1 MALLRGL
8 LILGLI
14 GLNAF
19 FAATEYALLS
29 VRRTRIEQLARGGEP
44 RARLVQALLADIGS
58 LISGTQL
65 GVTVVSLLMGWLGEG
80 FIAAGVQHLVGTGL
94 QGYASIVMV
103 HSIASA
109 CAFVLITGLLMVLGE
124 LVPKAVAYDHA
135 ETVSLV
141 VARPMLVF
149 LKLSR
154 YAVGPLVG
162 MANGVLGALG
172 RSPLRGYRPLH
183 TPEEVK
189 LIVSSI
195 RKHGLLREEQE
206 DIINTVF
213 DLDRILVRE
222 IMLPWTRITCLP
234 LTQDLRLLLDRI
246 VKDQH
251 SRLPIYEG
259 SPDHVVGILYTKDL
273 LRVVSERLK
282 SGVPLQVPMDLRPI
296 LRQPMIVPDAKPL
309 SQVLEEARKHHSHLA
324 LVVDEF
330 GTYVGL
336 VTVEDVLEQL
346 VGEIRDECG
355 YDLLQAM
362 NTGHG
367 GTLSTLHADEQAI
380 HQVSGNV
387 LLMDASISLRELA
400 NDYEIVLPRG
410 LGYET
415 LAGFVLS
422 LLGAIPKGSES
433 VAYEGRR
440 FTVAEMDGRRVAKVT
455 IEKLPLALP
464 QARPASGP
472 PPVQVS

>member
-1 MALLRGL
+1 LSYNASIVGDFDVLLLRGL
-8 LILGLI
+8 IILGLI

-29 VRRTRIEQLARGGEP
+29 VRRTRIEELTREGNP
-44 RARLVQALLADIGS
+44 RARLVQTLLADIGS
-58 LISGTQL
+58 LISGAQL

-80 FIAAGVQHLVGTGL
+80 FIAQTLQPLLDLGL
-94 QGYASIVMV
+94 HRHASAVLV
-103 HSIASA
+103 HSLAGAIA
-109 CAFVLITGLLMVLGE
+109 FLLITIFLMVLGE

-135 ETVSLV
+135 EMVSLV

-149 LKLSR
+149 LRLSR
-154 YAVGPLVG
+154 YAVGALVG
-162 MANGVLGALG
+162 MANAVLGALG
-172 RSPLRGYRPLH
+172 RSPLRGLRPLH

-206 DIINTVF
+206 DIIHTVF
-213 DLDRILVRE
+213 DLDFILVRE
-222 IMLPWTRITCLP
+222 IMIPWTRITCLP
-234 LTQDLRLLLDRI
+234 FTQDIRSLLERI

-282 SGVPLQVPMDLRPI
+282 SGVPLQSPMDLRPI
-296 LRQPMIVPDAKPL
+296 LRQPMIVPESKPL
-309 SQVLEEARKHHSHLA
+309 SQVLEDARQHHSHLA

-346 VGEIRDECG
+346 VGEIRDE
-355 YDLLQAM
+355 YDQ
-362 NTGHG
+362 
-367 GTLSTLHADEQAI
+367 DEQAI

-387 LLMDASISLRELA
+387 LVMDASINLRDLA
-400 NDYEIVLPRG
+400 NDYDIVLPRG
-410 LGYET
+410 AGYET

-422 LLGAIPKGSES
+422 FLGVVPKGGES
-433 VAYEGRR
+433 IVYEDRR
-440 FTVAEMDGRRVAKVT
+440 YTVTEMDGWRIAKVK
-455 IEKLPLALP
+455 IEKLPVAAAP
-464 QARPASGP
+464 AKPAAGARA
-472 PPVQVS
+472 V

>member
-1 MALLRGL
+1 MLFLRGL
-8 LILGLI
+8 IILGLI

-29 VRRTRIEQLARGGEP
+29 VRRTRIEQLTRDGNP
-44 RARLVQALLADIGS
+44 RARLVQKLLADIGS

-65 GVTVVSLLMGWLGEG
+65 GVTVVSLLLGWLGEG
-80 FIAAGVQHLVGTGL
+80 FIARTLQPVLDVGLHGH
-94 QGYASIVMV
+94 ASAVLV
-103 HSIASA
+103 HSLAGA
-109 CAFVLITGLLMVLGE
+109 VAFLLITVLLMVLGE

-135 ETVSLV
+135 EMVSLV
-141 VARPMLVF
+141 VARPMLAF
-149 LKLSR
+149 LRLSR
-154 YAVGPLVG
+154 YAVAALVG
-162 MANGVLGALG
+162 MANGVLDALG
-172 RSPLRGYRPLH
+172 RAPLRGYRPLH

-206 DIINTVF
+206 DIIHTVF
-213 DLDRILVRE
+213 DLDFILVKE
-222 IMLPWTRITCLP
+222 IMIPWTRITCLP
-234 LTQDLRLLLDRI
+234 FTQDLRSLLERI

-282 SGVPLQVPMDLRPI
+282 SGVPLQSPMDLRPI
-296 LRQPMIVPDAKPL
+296 LRQPMIVPESKPL
-309 SQVLEEARKHHSHLA
+309 SQVLEDARQQHSHLA

-346 VGEIRDECG
+346 VGEIRDE
-355 YDLLQAM
+355 YDQ
-362 NTGHG
+362 
-367 GTLSTLHADEQAI
+367 DEQAI

-387 LLMDASISLRELA
+387 LVMDASINLRDLA

-410 LGYET
+410 AGYET

-422 LLGAIPKGSES
+422 FLGTVPKGGES
-433 VAYEGRR
+433 IVYEDRR
-440 FTVAEMDGRRVAKVT
+440 YTVTEMDGRRIAKVK
-455 IEKLPLALP
+455 IEKLPVVST
-464 QARPASGP
+464 QAKPATAAKES
-472 PPVQVS
+472 V

>member
-1 MALLRGL
+1 MVLLRGL

-19 FAATEYALLS
+19 FAGTEYALLS
-29 VRRTRIEQLARGGEP
+29 VRRTRIEQLAREGNP
-44 RARLVQALLADIGS
+44 RARHVQTLLADIGS

-80 FIAAGVQHLVGTGL
+80 FIATALQPLLNLGL
-94 QGYASIVMV
+94 HGHASALLV

-109 CAFVLITGLLMVLGE
+109 GAFVLITIFLMVLGE
-124 LVPKAVAYDHA
+124 LVPKAVAYDNA
-135 ETVSLV
+135 EMFSLA
-141 VARPMLVF
+141 VARPMLIF

-154 YAVGPLVG
+154 HAVRALVG
-162 MANGVLGALG
+162 MANGVLAAFG
-172 RSPLRGYRPLH
+172 RSPLKGYRPLP
-183 TPEEVK
+183 TSEEVK

-213 DLDRILVRE
+213 DLDFILVRE
-222 IMLPWTRITCLP
+222 IMVPWTRITCLP
-234 LTQDLRLLLDRI
+234 FTQDLKGLLERI

-251 SRLPIYEG
+251 SRVPIYEG

-282 SGVPLQVPMDLRPI
+282 SGVPLQSPMDLRPI
-296 LRQPMIVPDAKPL
+296 LRQPVIVPESKPL
-309 SQVLEEARKHHSHLA
+309 SQVLEDARQHHSHLA

-346 VGEIRDECG
+346 VGEIRDE
-355 YDLLQAM
+355 YDQ
-362 NTGHG
+362 
-367 GTLSTLHADEQAI
+367 DEEAI

-387 LLMDASISLRELA
+387 LVMDASVNLRDLA
-400 NDYEIVLPRG
+400 NDYDIVLPRG
-410 LGYET
+410 EGYET

-422 LLGAIPKGSES
+422 LLGVIPKGGES
-433 VAYEGRR
+433 VVYEGRR
-440 FTVAEMDGRRVAKVT
+440 YTVTEMDGWRIAKVK
-455 IEKLPLALP
+455 IEKLPVATAQAKPAAGALT
-464 QARPASGP
+464 A
-472 PPVQVS
+472 

>member
-1 MALLRGL
+1 MLRGL

-29 VRRTRIEQLARGGEP
+29 VRRTRIEQLAREGNP
-44 RARLVQALLADIGS
+44 RARLVQMLLADIGS

-80 FIAAGVQHLVGTGL
+80 FIAAALQPLVGLGL
-94 QGYASIVMV
+94 HRHASAVLV
-103 HSIASA
+103 HSIAGVA
-109 CAFVLITGLLMVLGE
+109 AFVLITVFLMVLGE

-135 ETVSLV
+135 EMVSLI
-141 VARPMLVF
+141 VARPMLIF

-154 YAVGPLVG
+154 HAVGALVG

-172 RSPLRGYRPLH
+172 RSPLRGYRPPH

-206 DIINTVF
+206 DIIHTVF

-222 IMLPWTRITCLP
+222 IMVPWTRITCLP
-234 LTQDLRLLLDRI
+234 LTQDLKLLLERI

-251 SRLPIYEG
+251 SRVPIYED

-282 SGVPLQVPMDLRPI
+282 SGVPLQAPMDLRPI
-296 LRQPMIVPDAKPL
+296 LRQPVIVPEAKPL
-309 SQVLEEARKHHSHLA
+309 SQVLEDARQHHSHLA

-346 VGEIRDECG
+346 VGEIRDE
-355 YDLLQAM
+355 YDQ
-362 NTGHG
+362 
-367 GTLSTLHADEQAI
+367 DEHAI

-387 LLMDASISLRELA
+387 LLMDASIGLRELA
-400 NDYEIVLPRG
+400 NDYDIVLPRG
-410 LGYET
+410 AGYET

-422 LLGAIPKGSES
+422 FLGVIPKGGES
-433 VAYEGRR
+433 FVYEGRR
-440 FTVAEMDGRRVAKVT
+440 FTVAEMDGWRVAKVR
-455 IEKLPLALP
+455 IERIPITVRGGSNGTKDR
-464 QARPASGP
+464 RPSA
-472 PPVQVS
+472 

>member
-1 MALLRGL
+1 MVLLRSL

-29 VRRTRIEQLARGGEP
+29 VRRTRIEQLVREGNS

-80 FIAAGVQHLVGTGL
+80 FIAAALQPLIGFGL
-94 QGYASIVMV
+94 QRRASTVLV
-103 HSIASA
+103 HSIAA
-109 CAFVLITGLLMVLGE
+109 AGAFVLITIFLMVLGE
-124 LVPKAVAYDHA
+124 LIPKAIAYDHA
-135 ETVSLV
+135 EIVSLI
-141 VARPMLVF
+141 VARPMLIF

-154 YAVGPLVG
+154 YAVGALVG
-162 MANGVLGALG
+162 MANGILGALG
-172 RSPLRGYRPLH
+172 RSPLRGYRPPH

-195 RKHGLLREEQE
+195 RKRGLLREEQE
-206 DIINTVF
+206 DIIHTVF

-222 IMLPWTRITCLP
+222 IMVPWTRITCLP
-234 LTQDLRLLLDRI
+234 LTQDLRSLLDRI

-259 SPDHVVGILYTKDL
+259 SPDHVLGILYTKDL

-282 SGVPLQVPMDLRPI
+282 SGVPLQAPVDLRPI
-296 LRQPMIVPDAKPL
+296 LRPPVIVPESKPL
-309 SQVLEEARKHHSHLA
+309 SQVLEDARQHHSHMA

-346 VGEIRDECG
+346 VGEIWDE
-355 YDLLQAM
+355 YDQ
-362 NTGHG
+362 
-367 GTLSTLHADEQAI
+367 DEQAI

-410 LGYET
+410 AGYET

-422 LLGAIPKGSES
+422 LLGVIPKGGES
-433 VAYEGRR
+433 LVYEGRR
-440 FTVAEMDGRRVAKVT
+440 FTVAEMDGRRVAKVK
-455 IEKLPLALP
+455 IELLPSP
-464 QARPASGP
+464 TPVKPVSGQRR
-472 PPVQVS
+472 VQTS

>member
-1 MALLRGL
+1 MVLLRGL
-8 LILGLI
+8 IILGLI

-19 FAATEYALLS
+19 FAGTEYALLS
-29 VRRTRIEQLARGGEP
+29 VRRTRIEQLAREGDS
-44 RARLVQALLADIGS
+44 RARLVQMLLADIGS

-80 FIAAGVQHLVGTGL
+80 FIAAALQNLVGL
-94 QGYASIVMV
+94 WLHRHASAVLV
-103 HSIASA
+103 HSIAGAS
-109 CAFVLITGLLMVLGE
+109 AFVLITVFLMVLGE
-124 LVPKAVAYDHA
+124 LVPKAVAYDRA
-135 ETVSLV
+135 EMVSLV
-141 VARPMLVF
+141 VARPMLIF
-149 LKLSR
+149 LRLSR
-154 YAVGPLVG
+154 YAVGAMVA

-172 RSPLRGYRPLH
+172 RSPLRGYRPPH

-206 DIINTVF
+206 DIIHTVF

-222 IMLPWTRITCLP
+222 IMVPWTRITCLP
-234 LTQDLRLLLDRI
+234 LTQDLKLLLERI

-251 SRLPIYEG
+251 SRVPIYED

-282 SGVPLQVPMDLRPI
+282 SGVPLQAPMDLRPI
-296 LRQPMIVPDAKPL
+296 LRQPMIVPEAKPL
-309 SQVLEEARKHHSHLA
+309 SQVLEDARQHHSHLA

-346 VGEIRDECG
+346 VGEIRDE
-355 YDLLQAM
+355 YDQ
-362 NTGHG
+362 
-367 GTLSTLHADEQAI
+367 DEHAI

-387 LLMDASISLRELA
+387 LLMDASIGLRELA
-400 NDYEIVLPRG
+400 NDYDIVLPRG
-410 LGYET
+410 AGYET

-422 LLGAIPKGSES
+422 LLGVIPKGGES
-433 VAYEGRR
+433 FVHEGRR
-440 FTVAEMDGRRVAKVT
+440 FTVAEMDGWRVAKVR
-455 IEKLPLALP
+455 IERLPATVHGGSNGTKDR
-464 QARPASGP
+464 RPSA
-472 PPVQVS
+472 

>member
-1 MALLRGL
+1 LLRGL

-29 VRRTRIEQLARGGEP
+29 VRRTRIEQLAREGNP
-44 RARLVQALLADIGS
+44 RARLVQKLLADIGS

-80 FIAAGVQHLVGTGL
+80 FIAAALQPLIGL
-94 QGYASIVMV
+94 ELHRHASAVLV
-103 HSIASA
+103 HSIAGVT
-109 CAFVLITGLLMVLGE
+109 AFVLITVLLMVLGE

-135 ETVSLV
+135 EMVSLI
-141 VARPMLVF
+141 VARPMLIF

-154 YAVGPLVG
+154 HAVRALVG

-206 DIINTVF
+206 DIIHTVF

-222 IMLPWTRITCLP
+222 IMVPWTRITCLP
-234 LTQDLRLLLDRI
+234 LTQDLKLLLERI

-251 SRLPIYEG
+251 SRVPIYED

-282 SGVPLQVPMDLRPI
+282 SGVPLQAPMDLRPI
-296 LRQPMIVPDAKPL
+296 LRQPMIVPEAKPL
-309 SQVLEEARKHHSHLA
+309 SQVLEDARQHHSQLA

-346 VGEIRDECG
+346 VGEIRDE
-355 YDLLQAM
+355 YDQ
-362 NTGHG
+362 
-367 GTLSTLHADEQAI
+367 DEHAI

-387 LLMDASISLRELA
+387 LLMDASIGLRELA
-400 NDYEIVLPRG
+400 NDYDIVLPRG
-410 LGYET
+410 VGYET

-422 LLGAIPKGSES
+422 FLGVIPKGGES
-433 VAYEGRR
+433 FVYEGRR
-440 FTVAEMDGRRVAKVT
+440 FTVAEMDGWRVAKVR
-455 IEKLPLALP
+455 IERLPVTVHGGSNGTKDR
-464 QARPASGP
+464 RPSA
-472 PPVQVS
+472 

>member
-1 MALLRGL
+1 MVLLRGL
-8 LILGLI
+8 IILGLI

-19 FAATEYALLS
+19 FAGTEYALLS
-29 VRRTRIEQLARGGEP
+29 VRRTRIEQLAKEGDP

-58 LISGTQL
+58 LISGAQL

-80 FIAAGVQHLVGTGL
+80 FIAATLQPLLDLGL
-94 QGYASIVMV
+94 HRHASAVLV
-103 HSIASA
+103 HSIAGA
-109 CAFVLITGLLMVLGE
+109 AAFLLITVFLMVLGE

-135 ETVSLV
+135 EVVSLA

-149 LKLSR
+149 LKLSH
-154 YAVGPLVG
+154 YAVEALVG
-162 MANGVLGALG
+162 MANGVLRALG

-206 DIINTVF
+206 DIIHTVF
-213 DLDRILVRE
+213 DLDFILVRE
-222 IMLPWTRITCLP
+222 IMIPWTRITCLP
-234 LTQDLRLLLDRI
+234 FTQDLRGLLDRI

-273 LRVVSERLK
+273 LRVVSERLR
-282 SGVPLQVPMDLRPI
+282 SGVPLQSPMDLRPI
-296 LRQPMIVPDAKPL
+296 LRQPMIVPESKPL
-309 SQVLEEARKHHSHLA
+309 SQVLEDARQHHSHLA

-346 VGEIRDECG
+346 VGEIRDE
-355 YDLLQAM
+355 YDQ
-362 NTGHG
+362 
-367 GTLSTLHADEQAI
+367 DEHAI

-387 LLMDASISLRELA
+387 LLMDASINLRDLA

-410 LGYET
+410 AGYET

-422 LLGAIPKGSES
+422 HLGVIPKGGES
-433 VAYEGRR
+433 LVYEGRR
-440 FTVAEMDGRRVAKVT
+440 YTVAEMDGWRVAKVR
-455 IEKLPLALP
+455 IEKLPVALP
-464 QARPASGP
+464 QPKTAAGVNPAEDGRKSSLLSKGGG
-472 PPVQVS
+472 

>member
-1 MALLRGL
+1 LRSEKVLSYNVSIAGILDVVLLRGL

-14 GLNAF
+14 ALNAF

-29 VRRTRIEQLARGGEP
+29 VRRTRIEQLVREGNP
-44 RARLVQALLADIGS
+44 RARLVQALLADISS

-80 FIAAGVQHLVGTGL
+80 FIAASLQHAVAPTLLEHASLLV
-94 QGYASIVMV
+94 V

-109 CAFVLITGLLMVLGE
+109 CAFVLITGFLMVLGE
-124 LVPKAVAYDHA
+124 LVPKAVAYDRA

-141 VARPMLVF
+141 VARPMLIF
-149 LKLSR
+149 LRLSR
-154 YAVGPLVG
+154 YAVGALVG
-162 MANGVLGALG
+162 ISNGVLSALG
-172 RSPLRGYRPLH
+172 RSPMRGYRPLH
-183 TPEEVK
+183 TAEEVK

-206 DIINTVF
+206 DIIDTVF

-222 IMLPWTRITCLP
+222 IMVPWTRITCLP

-282 SGVPLQVPMDLRPI
+282 GGVPLQSPMDLRPI
-296 LRQPMIVPDAKPL
+296 LRQPMIVPESKPL

-346 VGEIRDECG
+346 VGEIRDE
-355 YDLLQAM
+355 YDQ
-362 NTGHG
+362 
-367 GTLSTLHADEQAI
+367 DEQAI

-387 LLMDASISLRELA
+387 LLMDASVSLRELA
-400 NDYEIVLPRG
+400 NEYEIVLPRAV
-410 LGYET
+410 GYET
-415 LAGFVLS
+415 LAGFVIS
-422 LLGAIPKGSES
+422 RLGVIPQGGES
-433 VAYEGRR
+433 FTYEGRR
-440 FTVAEMDGRRVAKVT
+440 FSVAEMDGRRVAKVR
-455 IEKLPLALP
+455 IEKVH
-464 QARPASGP
+464 R
-472 PPVQVS
+472 

>member
-1 MALLRGL
+1 LSYNVSIAGIFDMVLLRGL

-14 GLNAF
+14 ALNAF

-29 VRRTRIEQLARGGEP
+29 VRRTRIEQLARLGNP

-80 FIAAGVQHLVGTGL
+80 FIAAALQPLIGFGL
-94 QGYASIVMV
+94 QRRASAVLV
-103 HSIASA
+103 HSMAAA
-109 CAFVLITGLLMVLGE
+109 CAFVLITVFLMVLGE

-135 ETVSLV
+135 EMVSLV
-141 VARPMLVF
+141 VARPMLIF

-154 YAVGPLVG
+154 YAVGALVG
-162 MANGVLGALG
+162 MANGVLRALG
-172 RSPLRGYRPLH
+172 RSPLRGYRPPH

-206 DIINTVF
+206 DIIHTVF

-222 IMLPWTRITCLP
+222 IMVPWTRITCLP

-282 SGVPLQVPMDLRPI
+282 SGVPLQVPVDLRPI
-296 LRQPMIVPDAKPL
+296 LRQPMIVPEAKPL
-309 SQVLEEARKHHSHLA
+309 SEVLEDAREHHSHLA

-346 VGEIRDECG
+346 VGEIRDE
-355 YDLLQAM
+355 YDQ
-362 NTGHG
+362 
-367 GTLSTLHADEQAI
+367 DEQAI

-410 LGYET
+410 EGYET

-422 LLGAIPKGSES
+422 LLGEIPKGGES
-433 VAYEGRR
+433 LVYEGRR
-440 FTVAEMDGRRVAKVT
+440 FTVAEMDGWRVAKVR
-455 IEKLPLALP
+455 IEKLPLAPP
-464 QARPASGP
+464 QAKPASGRP
-472 PPVQVS
+472 QTLTS

>member
-8 LILGLI
+8 LILSLI
-14 GLNAF
+14 ALNAF

-29 VRRTRIEQLARGGEP
+29 VRRTRIEQLARKGDA

-80 FIAAGVQHLVGTGL
+80 AIAEGLQQLVGPGL
-94 QGYASIVMV
+94 WGHAALV
-103 HSIASA
+103 HSMAAASA
-109 CAFVLITGLLMVLGE
+109 FALITVFLMVLGE
-124 LVPKAVAYDHA
+124 LVPKAIAYDHA

-141 VARPMLVF
+141 VARPMLIF
-149 LKLSR
+149 LRVSR
-154 YAVGPLVG
+154 YAVAALVE
-162 MANGVLGALG
+162 MANAALRALG
-172 RSPLRGYRPLH
+172 RSPLQGFRPLP
-183 TPEEVK
+183 TQEDVK

-206 DIINTVF
+206 EIIHTVF

-222 IMLPWTRITCLP
+222 IMIPWTRITCLP
-234 LTQDLRLLLDRI
+234 LTSDLRLLLDRI

-259 SPDHVVGILYTKDL
+259 SPDHVVGVLYTKDL

-282 SGVPLQVPMDLRPI
+282 SGVALQMPVDLRPI
-296 LRQPMIVPDAKPL
+296 LRQPMIVPEAKPL

-346 VGEIRDECG
+346 VGEIRDE
-355 YDLLQAM
+355 YDQ
-362 NTGHG
+362 
-367 GTLSTLHADEQAI
+367 DEEAI

-410 LGYET
+410 AGYET

-422 LLGAIPKGSES
+422 VLGVIPAGGES
-433 VAYEGRR
+433 FVYEGRR
-440 FTVAEMDGRRVAKVT
+440 FTVAEMDGRRVAKVR
-455 IEKLPLALP
+455 IEKLPVTPLQSKIPQRTLAD
-464 QARPASGP
+464 
-472 PPVQVS
+472 

>member
-1 MALLRGL
+1 MSYNVSTLGVQDMVLLRGL
-8 LILGLI
+8 LIFGLI

-19 FAATEYALLS
+19 FAGTEYALLS
-29 VRRTRIEQLARGGEP
+29 VRRTRIEQLTREGNP
-44 RARLVQALLADIGS
+44 RARLVQTLLADIGS
-58 LISGTQL
+58 LISGAQL

-80 FIAAGVQHLVGTGL
+80 FIAAALQPLLGL
-94 QGYASIVMV
+94 GLRRHASALLV
-103 HSIASA
+103 HSMAGA
-109 CAFVLITGLLMVLGE
+109 FAFVLITVFLMVLGE

-135 ETVSLV
+135 EMVSLA
-141 VARPMLVF
+141 VARPMLIF

-154 YAVGPLVG
+154 YAVGALVG

-206 DIINTVF
+206 DIIDTVF

-222 IMLPWTRITCLP
+222 IMVPWTRITCLP
-234 LTQDLRLLLDRI
+234 LTQDLRGLLDRI

-282 SGVPLQVPMDLRPI
+282 SGVPLQAPMDLRPI
-296 LRQPMIVPDAKPL
+296 LRQPMIVPEAKPL
-309 SQVLEEARKHHSHLA
+309 SQVLEEARQHHSHLA

-346 VGEIRDECG
+346 VGEIRDE
-355 YDLLQAM
+355 YDQ
-362 NTGHG
+362 
-367 GTLSTLHADEQAI
+367 DEHAI

-387 LLMDASISLRELA
+387 LLMDASINLRDLA

-410 LGYET
+410 AGYET

-422 LLGAIPKGSES
+422 LLGVIPKGGES
-433 VAYEGRR
+433 LIYEGRR
-440 FTVAEMDGRRVAKVT
+440 FTVAEMDGWRVAKVR
-455 IEKLPLALP
+455 IEKLPVTSP
-464 QARPASGP
+464 QAKPTAGP
-472 PPVQVS
+472 RTAGRGLKS

>member
-1 MALLRGL
+1 MVLLRGL

-14 GLNAF
+14 LLNAF

-29 VRRTRIEQLARGGEP
+29 VRRTRIEQLVREGNS

-80 FIAAGVQHLVGTGL
+80 FIAAALQPLIGFGL
-94 QGYASIVMV
+94 QRRASAVLV
-103 HSIASA
+103 HSIAA
-109 CAFVLITGLLMVLGE
+109 AGAFVLITIFLMVLGE
-124 LVPKAVAYDHA
+124 LIPKAIAYDHA
-135 ETVSLV
+135 EIVSLI
-141 VARPMLVF
+141 VARPMLIF
-149 LKLSR
+149 LKVSR
-154 YAVGPLVG
+154 YAVGALVG
-162 MANGVLGALG
+162 MANGILGALG
-172 RSPLRGYRPLH
+172 RSPLRGYRPPH

-195 RKHGLLREEQE
+195 RKRGLLREEQE
-206 DIINTVF
+206 DIIHTVF

-222 IMLPWTRITCLP
+222 IMVPWTRITCLP
-234 LTQDLRLLLDRI
+234 LTQDLRSLLDRI

-259 SPDHVVGILYTKDL
+259 SPDHVLGILYTKDL

-282 SGVPLQVPMDLRPI
+282 SGVPLQAPVDLRPI
-296 LRQPMIVPDAKPL
+296 LRPPVIVPESKPL
-309 SQVLEEARKHHSHLA
+309 SQVLEDARQHHSQMA

-346 VGEIRDECG
+346 VGEIWDE
-355 YDLLQAM
+355 YDQ
-362 NTGHG
+362 
-367 GTLSTLHADEQAI
+367 DEQAI

-400 NDYEIVLPRG
+400 NDYEIVLPRAA
-410 LGYET
+410 GYET

-422 LLGAIPKGSES
+422 LLGVIPKGGES
-433 VAYEGRR
+433 LVYEGRR
-440 FTVAEMDGRRVAKVT
+440 FTVAEMDGRRVAKVK
-455 IEKLPLALP
+455 IEVLPVTSP
-464 QARPASGP
+464 QVKPSSGRS
-472 PPVQVS
+472 PV

>member
-1 MALLRGL
+1 VAILDNVLLRSL
-8 LILGLI
+8 LIIGLV

-29 VRRTRIEQLARGGEP
+29 VRRTRIEQLVRKGDP
-44 RARLVQALLADIGS
+44 RAGLVQALLSDIGS

-80 FIAAGVQHLVGTGL
+80 FIAIPIEYVVGLELHGH
-94 QGYASIVMV
+94 ASAVV
-103 HSIASA
+103 AHSIAAA
-109 CAFVLITGLLMVLGE
+109 CAFVLITVFLMVLGE

-135 ETVSLV
+135 EIVSLV
-141 VARPMLVF
+141 VARPMLIF
-149 LKLSR
+149 LRLSR
-154 YAVGPLVG
+154 YAVGALVG
-162 MANGVLGALG
+162 MANGVLSALG
-172 RSPLRGYRPLH
+172 RSPLRGYGPPH
-183 TPEEVK
+183 TAEEVK

-206 DIINTVF
+206 DIIRTVF

-222 IMLPWTRITCLP
+222 IMMPWGRITSLP

-251 SRLPIYEG
+251 SRVPIYEG

-282 SGVPLQVPMDLRPI
+282 SGVPLQVAMDLRPI
-296 LRQPMIVPDAKPL
+296 LRQPMIVPEAKPL
-309 SQVLEEARKHHSHLA
+309 SQVLDDARKHHSHLA

-346 VGEIRDECG
+346 VGEIRDE
-355 YDLLQAM
+355 YDQ
-362 NTGHG
+362 
-367 GTLSTLHADEQAI
+367 DEEAI

-400 NDYEIVLPRG
+400 NDYDIALPRG
-410 LGYET
+410 AGYET

-422 LLGAIPKGSES
+422 VLGVIPKGSES
-433 VAYEGRR
+433 VVYEGRR
-440 FTVAEMDGRRVAKVT
+440 FTVAEMDGRRVAKVR
-455 IEKLPLALP
+455 IEKLPAAP
-464 QARPASGP
+464 AQTSAASGRP
-472 PPVQVS
+472 SSQAS